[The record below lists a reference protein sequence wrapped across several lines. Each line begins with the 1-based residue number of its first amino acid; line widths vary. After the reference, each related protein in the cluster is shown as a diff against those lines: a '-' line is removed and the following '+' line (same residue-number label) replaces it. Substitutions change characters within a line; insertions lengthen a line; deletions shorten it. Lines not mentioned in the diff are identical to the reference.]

1 MHARPL
7 ALPATLAAVV
17 VLVAGCATGAPEAT
31 RRVPRSATPTVTPLT
46 IPTRDAA
53 EITRSTFA
61 AGTVADPAGRT
72 PGSGALTVEVACA
85 GADGSTMR
93 WSLVEGGG
101 DGVALGLSGE
111 ADCAGPAT
119 TSSLGITAEQR
130 PATVRVRLQ
139 PTSGAVS
146 GFAIV
151 RRAAF

>member
-1 MHARPL
+1 M
-7 ALPATLAAVV
+7 
-17 VLVAGCATGAPEAT
+17 
-31 RRVPRSATPTVTPLT
+31 PRSDTPTVTPLAT
-46 IPTRDAA
+46 PTRDAA

-61 AGTVADPAGRT
+61 SGTLADPAGRT
-72 PGSGALTVEVACA
+72 PASGPLSVEVACA
-85 GADGSTMR
+85 GTDGSTMR
-93 WSLVEGGG
+93 WSLVAG
-101 DGVALGLSGE
+101 DGTSLGLSGE
-111 ADCAGPAT
+111 ADCTGPPT